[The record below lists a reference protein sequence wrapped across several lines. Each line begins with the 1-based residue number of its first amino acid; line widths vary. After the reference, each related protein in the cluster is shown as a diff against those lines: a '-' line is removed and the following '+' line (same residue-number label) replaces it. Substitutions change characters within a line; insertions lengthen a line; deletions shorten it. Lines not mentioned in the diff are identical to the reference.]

1 LENTLQSLPVML
13 SCAFALV
20 ALPLCA
26 AGQSAPSPLTYT
38 PLATP
43 CRAVDTRTNLEPIQG
58 GTTRNLSP
66 FAGGCNI
73 TIPADG
79 VIVYVANVTVVPPGS
94 MWYLTV
100 WPAGEAQPNVSLL
113 NSYDGRT
120 KANAALLNGGTN
132 GDISVFASNTTDFV
146 LDISGYFSTAT
157 DGLVYVPVTP
167 CRIIDTRNNT
177 GGGFSTIPGLS
188 SRTSGPLVPNEAL
201 TFQIAYPIT
210 VDSAVNDENTCN
222 LSYQVGSAYAVN
234 VTVVPINNQP
244 VWATS
249 VWGASATPLPPNTAP
264 AFSNVNVYS
273 GTDTANAA
281 IINGF
286 QYLTAFTDV
295 ATNLVV
301 DVMGYCAPASV
312 APEGL
317 SLYQLPPCRAL
328 DTRQSETDGLPAA
341 GMAVA
346 LSGEAGLACPI
357 PAGTPAPSAFVL
369 NATVI
374 PTSAVGYLTL
384 WPYGQAVPT
393 VSTLNANDGYVT
405 SNMAIVG
412 TGPLPL
418 SPTTFSQAILAQ
430 ASTASKADLVL
441 DESGLFALNPA
452 TKQPVVVF
460 LGDETTS
467 QWPMSNPNW
476 INKGV
481 PGNTTA
487 QMLARFQTDV
497 IELHP
502 DVVHILG
509 GANDVKDGVFNP
521 ETECGPICGNLEQM
535 SAMAQAAGIKVVVG
549 TPLDISGLTEDEID
563 DLSVVATQLRLSL
576 EDTALWNLVD
586 YQRMGGGYTA
596 MTSMAQAAIGYSY
609 GTPMT
614 ATAQHILDYDS
625 KPR

>member
-1 LENTLQSLPVML
+1 LQPRLIFL
-13 SCAFALV
+13 SCVLSLGF
-20 ALPLCA
+20 LPLGA
-26 AGQSAPSPLTYT
+26 VAQSTPAPLTYT

-43 CRAVDTRTNLEPIQG
+43 CRAVDTRTNIEPIQG
-58 GTTRNLSP
+58 GTTRNFSP

-73 TIPADG
+73 QIPADG
-79 VIVYVANVTVVPPGS
+79 VIVYVANVTVVPPGP

-132 GDISVFASNTTDFV
+132 GDISVYASNTTDFV
-146 LDISGYFSTAT
+146 LDISGYFSTST
-157 DGLVYVPVTP
+157 DGLVYVPVPP

-188 SRTSGPLVPNEAL
+188 TRTFGPLVPNESL
-201 TFQIAYPIT
+201 TFQIAYGIT
-210 VDSAVNDENTCN
+210 VDDPVYDANTCN
-222 LSYQVGSAYAVN
+222 LPYEVGSAYAVN
-234 VTVVPINNQP
+234 VTVVPIDNDP

-249 VWGASATPLPPNTAP
+249 VWGSTGTTPPTGQAP
-264 AFSNVNVYS
+264 AFSNLNVYT

-301 DVMGYCAPASV
+301 DVMGYFAPANV

-346 LSGEAGLACPI
+346 LSGEAGLPCPL
-357 PAGTPAPSAFVL
+357 PAGVPAPSAFVL
-369 NATVI
+369 NATVV
-374 PTSAVGYLTL
+374 PTSAVGYLSL

-393 VSTLNANDGYVT
+393 VSTLNANDAYVT

-418 SPTTFSQAILAQ
+418 SPTAFLQAILAQ
-430 ASTASKADLVL
+430 ASTTSKVDLVL
-441 DESGLFALNPA
+441 DESGVFALNPA

-460 LGDETTS
+460 IGDETTS
-467 QWPMSNPNW
+467 EWPMSNPNW
-476 INKGV
+476 IKKGV

-497 IELHP
+497 IDLHP

-509 GANDVKDGVFNP
+509 GANDAKDGDWGDID
-521 ETECGPICGNLEQM
+521 ECGVNTCENLDQM
-535 SAMAQAAGIKVVVG
+535 SAMAQAAGIKVVIG
-549 TPLDISGLTEDEID
+549 TPLDVAGMTANESADDDGL
-563 DLSVVATQLRLSL
+563 ARQLRLSTINS
-576 EDTALWNLVD
+576 DAWNVVD
-586 YQRMGGGYTA
+586 YRRIGGGYTA

-609 GTPMT
+609 GNPTTVM
-614 ATAQHILDYDS
+614 AQHLLNYDP
-625 KPR
+625 KPQ